1 MVAITAPGSIE
12 QIPLVR
18 YPKANADPPAVI
30 PAIDLLAPGAA
41 AAVADACGS
50 LGFFR
55 ATNHGVPAGLADALE
70 AGAMAFFAMTHQEKL
85 DMSGPASPLGYGSK
99 SIGSN
104 GDVGWLEY
112 LLLSVGNGSVVG
124 SSLPPSLRM
133 VLEEYTDAVRE
144 VGGRVMELMA
154 EGLGVA
160 ADERAVLRRMVVGI
174 DGSEEMVRVN
184 HYPPCSC
191 LLPPGRDCGVTGFG
205 EHTDPQIIS
214 VLRSNCTGGLQIM
227 LRDGRWVPVPPDP
240 DSFFVNVGDSLQV
253 LTNGR
258 FRSVKHRVLAPEGM
272 QSRLSVIYFGGPAP
286 SQRIA
291 PLQQVMREGEQ
302 SLYREFTWGEYKKAA
317 YKTRL
322 GDHRLGPYELPTVA
336 AAAEL
341 AAK

>member
-1 MVAITAPGSIE
+1 MVAITAPSSIE
-12 QIPLVR
+12 HIPLVR
-18 YPKANADPPAVI
+18 CPKANAGPPAVI
-30 PAIDLLAPGAA
+30 PSIDLSAPGAA
-41 AAVADACGS
+41 AAVAEACRS
-50 LGFFR
+50 LGFFK

-70 AGAMAFFAMTHQEKL
+70 AGAMAFFALPHQEKL
-85 DMSGPASPLGYGSK
+85 DMSGPARPLGYGSK

-112 LLLSVGNGSVVG
+112 LLLSVSSSSVP
-124 SSLPPSLRM
+124 SSALPPSLR
-133 VLEEYTDAVRE
+133 VALEEYTRAVRE

-160 ADERAVLRRMVVGI
+160 AEEREVLRRMVVGRE
-174 DGSEEMVRVN
+174 GSEEMVRVN
-184 HYPPCSC
+184 HYPPC
-191 LLPPGRDCGVTGFG
+191 LLPAGRDCGVTGFG

-214 VLRSNCTGGLQIM
+214 VLRSNCTAGLQIL
-227 LRDGRWVPVPPDP
+227 LRDARWVPVPPDP

-258 FRSVKHRVLAPEGM
+258 FRSVKHRVVAPEGRE
-272 QSRLSVIYFGGPAP
+272 SRLSVIYFGGPAP

-291 PLQQVMREGEQ
+291 PLPQVMREGER

-322 GDHRLGPYELPTVA
+322 GDNRLGPYELKHD
-336 AAAEL
+336 